1 MFMIPIQWQLY
12 NQKNTTD
19 INLIYDKLASASKKG
34 NDTLFQVWLTD
45 PKLGKEEA
53 LIPERYHYS
62 RLINNRISSIVAL
75 PKPPYSWVLKEGFK
89 KSEYPKG
96 MHGYESSLDDM
107 RAIFIAQGPSFQKKV
122 NYTMEPFANT
132 ELYDVMCRIL
142 KIKPAPNNSTAN
154 GRALFDKVLNK

>member
-1 MFMIPIQWQLY
+1 
-12 NQKNTTD
+12 
-19 INLIYDKLASASKKG
+19 
-34 NDTLFQVWLTD
+34 
-45 PKLGKEEA
+45 
-53 LIPERYHYS
+53 
-62 RLINNRISSIVAL
+62 
-75 PKPPYSWVLKEGFK
+75 
-89 KSEYPKG
+89 

-107 RAIFIAQGPSFQKKV
+107 RAIFLAQGPSFQKKV